1 MSKRLSSHIK
11 QSSQR
16 LRYVAE
22 IYLQNICGMSSIGI
36 KFTYFEIRFEMQR
49 KFFKTQHP
57 CCKRSLHQANLDS
70 PSPRP
75 ITAFGKKKMRK
86 AIRTIYN
93 WTIIKSDLLILI
105 LNWALPDCSSVTI
118 YHNGACLLTWD
129 VDYKLSSWC
138 LSWGNLFQTW
148 DLEYTRLLPG
158 HPSEG
163 IHPQECRGSIPLLRL
178 KVFRSLEIM
187 MVIMRM
193 IMRLMKIM
201 EMMVIDKEN
210 EVTDLWMKTK
220 AIEAALS
227 VLEPKETMRTC
238 PTNHNYSH
246 YLNFLVLFV
255 FNDDYLILIIFWLS
269 PNHNYLHALII
280 LSRSS
285 S

>member
-1 MSKRLSSHIK
+1 M
-11 QSSQR
+11 
-16 LRYVAE
+16 
-22 IYLQNICGMSSIGI
+22 
-36 KFTYFEIRFEMQR
+36 
-49 KFFKTQHP
+49 
-57 CCKRSLHQANLDS
+57 
-70 PSPRP
+70 
-75 ITAFGKKKMRK
+75 
-86 AIRTIYN
+86 
-93 WTIIKSDLLILI
+93 ILI